1 MLNFNVDPYYDDFDP
16 SNNYHKILFRPG
28 RAVQA
33 RELTQAQTILQNQ
46 ISNFADHFFTQNTP
60 IKGGKLTI
68 NTNVEYLKL
77 NYEYAGSEIVASDFK
92 NQYITDDTGIVN
104 AYVVATEEGVTGG
117 DPPTL
122 ILTYSSSTK
131 FTNSANVLILDTLEN
146 GTVATTVTSNAN
158 GKSSIASVANGI
170 FYVVNGYST
179 SSKENDDGTYNKYS
193 IGNFVDVLPQTII
206 LNKYDNTPNARIG
219 LDIVEYV
226 TDYVT
231 DSTLLDP
238 ALGASNFQAPG
249 ADRYTINLTLTTKKS
264 TDGAGADSNFI
275 ELARVESGQII
286 RQVNSTSYSQIDDY
300 FAKRTFETNGDFVV
314 KNFSIIPSKNT
325 FTSGTD
331 KYILNVGPGLA
342 YVHGYR
348 TENQST
354 LKIDADRSR
363 TTANI
368 NNNIVTPAYGNY
380 FYVNT
385 LQGANGEYIDTTTSS
400 AIDFH
405 ICNTSMIIT
414 TNTTTYNST
423 LAATGRLRYL
433 RYNTSGTDSD
443 TTSYVYKAHVSD
455 LTVKSLSGSIFSVNA
470 NTITISDSVGK
481 FSGRV
486 ANIYGGMTVSIDT
499 GPGAGQI
506 RTIETYNAA
515 TKSMKISP
523 VFTVLPTTSS
533 TFSIKNAVKDIES
546 FVRIGGSAPFTI
558 YGSAQIDNRS
568 KVGSVATGDTFV
580 SDAGDTELVFQL
592 GNPYVSSVS
601 DASYVST
608 QVYRGQAFTTTTTGV
623 YKALTIDVAAQSV
636 LNFIRTGAAESIDSI
651 KQNFIVV
658 VTDKQSNANLTNGQI
673 VPFVG
678 NASAGLNRT
687 VVVNSQKTTVTFSA
701 PDLLPFTASIY
712 SRMNIIGAD
721 NTSYVRK
728 TKTLA
733 TANTY
738 GLGISGASG
747 TINTN
752 TLIDLSKGQIYVNSS
767 SAIVTSGLPQSL
779 YVSDV
784 KRIVK
789 IIDPGAT
796 TPTLAMLTDTAKDI
810 TNNYSFDNGQRDTY
824 YGHASISL
832 KPGYP
837 VPTRLWIIFDFYE
850 HSGGDGYFDVNS
862 YANENYAEIG
872 TFTSSGGT
880 TYELRDCIDF
890 RPEVKNVQSD
900 INLFKYSVTPT
911 TSNFYGSLLP
921 EDESSFTSD
930 YYYYLGRKDL
940 LVLTKDSVIKLVQG
954 VPSLRPTYPPEESN
968 SLVLAKLVYDP
979 YTAYIPGEYPGV
991 IPNLSIIPVTHK
1003 TWLMKDI
1010 SGLNERIQNLEY
1022 YTALNLLEQSA
1033 TSLQI
1038 QDNYGLNRFKNGILV
1053 DNFTTY
1059 SVADTFNKDYR
1070 VAIDTVQGTLSPGTI
1085 TNNFHLYNKD
1095 YDPVVGK
1102 PISVTQAVSE
1112 LFYQPHKVGTTNV
1125 FTLPYTENQLVVQKL
1140 ASRDVNINAFTTRN
1154 VDGLMTLSPSVDT
1167 WIDTST
1173 QPSSQGTGTTT
1184 GNPQYMKI
1192 GPASGNFLN
1201 TLFYSNNPP
1210 SGNSAVYSSTYAG
1223 YCSFLNKYGVWEQD
1237 RFSLSFDRTYTV
1249 TFTQTGY
1256 YTFTGS
1262 ADNSGYV
1269 YLDGVSV
1276 LTISGFTQTY
1286 TASVYVTAGNHT
1298 IREIGTNTPASGFNP
1313 ASFALTI
1320 EYYGASSS
1328 NVTSVEQ
1335 QPINLWWQ
1343 PYLPAAQSSQQVG
1356 SGVDT
1361 AG

>member
-68 NTNVEYLKL
+68 NSNVEYLKL
-77 NYEYAGSEIVASDFK
+77 NYEYAGTEIVASDFK
-92 NQYITDDTGIVN
+92 NKYLTDDTQKVKAFVI
-104 AYVVATEEGVTGG
+104 ATDEGVTGG
-117 DPPTL
+117 DNPTL
-122 ILTYSSSTK
+122 ILSYSSSSK
-131 FTNSANVLILDTLEN
+131 FTNSSNVRFLDTLEV
-146 GTVATTVTSNAN
+146 GATAVTVNST
-158 GKSSIASVANGI
+158 GSSSVASVANGV
-170 FYVVNGYST
+170 FYVVNGYSM

-206 LNKYDNTPNARIG
+206 LSKYNNTPTARIG

-264 TDGAGADSNFI
+264 TDTAGSDSNFI
-275 ELARVESGQII
+275 ELARVESGEII

-325 FTSGTD
+325 YASGTD

-354 LKIDADRSR
+354 LKLDADRAR

-385 LQGANGEYIDTTTSS
+385 LQGANGDYIDTTTSQ

-405 ICNTSMIIT
+405 ICNTAMVTT
-414 TNTTTYNST
+414 TNTMTYNST

-433 RYNTSGTDSD
+433 RYNTSGSDSD
-443 TTSYVYKAHVSD
+443 STSYVYKAHISD
-455 LTVKSLSGSIFSVNA
+455 LTVKSLSGNVEFANA
-470 NTITISDSVGK
+470 NTVSVNNNTLAT
-481 FSGRV
+481 FSTRV
-486 ANIYGGMTVSIDT
+486 ANLYAGMILSIDS
-499 GPGAGQI
+499 GPGAGQT
-506 RTIETYNAA
+506 RTIETYFANS
-515 TKSMKISP
+515 TIKILKVSP
-523 VFTVLPTTSS
+523 VFTVLPTNASK
-533 TFSIKNAVKDIES
+533 FSIKSAVKDIES
-546 FVRIGGSAPFTI
+546 IAKVGGSAPFTV
-558 YGSAQIDNRS
+558 YGSAQIDTRS
-568 KVGSVATGDTFV
+568 KVGSLSTGDTFV
-580 SDAGDTELVFQL
+580 ADAGDAELVFQL
-592 GNPYVSSVS
+592 GNPYVSSVA

-636 LNFIRTGAAESIDSI
+636 LNFVRTGAAESIDSI

-658 VTDKQSNANLTNGQI
+658 VTDKQTNANLTNGQI

-678 NASAGLNRT
+678 SATPGLNRT
-687 VVVNSQKTTVTFSA
+687 VVVNSQKTTATFSA

-747 TINTN
+747 IINTN

-789 IIDPGAT
+789 IVDPGAT

-837 VPTRLWIIFDFYE
+837 VPTRLWILFDYYE

-880 TYELRDCIDF
+880 TYQLRDCIDF

-900 INLFKYSVTPT
+900 TNLFKYSVTPT

-954 VPSLRPTYPPEESN
+954 VPSLTPAYPPEESN

-1010 SGLNERIQNLEY
+1010 SGLSTRIENLEY
-1022 YTALNLLEQSA
+1022 YTSLNLLEQSA

-1038 QDNYGLNRFKNGILV
+1038 QDNFGLNRFKNGILV
-1053 DNFTTY
+1053 DNFTTFT
-1059 SVADTFNKDYR
+1059 VADTYNNSYY
-1070 VAIDTVQGTLSPGTI
+1070 AQIDITNGTLSPATI
-1085 TNNFHLYNKD
+1085 TESFHLYNKD
-1095 YDPVVGK
+1095 FDPVVAK
-1102 PISVTQAVSE
+1102 PISVEQAVSE

-1125 FTLPYTENQLVVQKL
+1125 FTLPYTQKELVVQKL
-1140 ASRDVNINAFTTRN
+1140 ASRDVNINSFTTRN
-1154 VDGLMTLSPSVDT
+1154 VEGLMTISPAIDN
-1167 WIDTST
+1167 WIDTIAP
-1173 QPSSQGTGTTT
+1173 PSSQGPVTKDIPPPEYIKVGPIPGTSINAIFT
-1184 GNPQYMKI
+1184 
-1192 GPASGNFLN
+1192 
-1201 TLFYSNNPP
+1201 SNNPP
-1210 SGNSAVYSSTYAG
+1210 TGSAAVYSSQQRDAG
-1223 YCSFLNKYGVWEQD
+1223 QFRNEFGVWGYSD
-1237 RFSLSFDRTYTV
+1237 LGRTNKTFNRTYTI
-1249 TFTQTGY
+1249 TFTKSGY
-1256 YTFTGS
+1256 YLFEGSVDDTGT
-1262 ADNSGYV
+1262 V
-1269 YLDGVSV
+1269 TLDGTNVFGSSGMAYAGGV
-1276 LTISGFTQTY
+1276 TTTNGFGTPVYAPSNVYSTTI
-1286 TASVYVTAGNHT
+1286 YVAAGNHT
-1298 IREIGTNTPASGFNP
+1298 LYYDATNTLDIGCM
-1313 ASFALTI
+1313 ALRI
-1320 EYYGASSS
+1320 SYYGD
-1328 NVTSVEQ
+1328 VMYVQFEQ
-1335 QPINLWWQ
+1335 VIQF
-1343 PYLPAAQSSQQVG
+1343 
-1356 SGVDT
+1356 
-1361 AG
+1361 

>member
-1 MLNFNVDPYYDDFDP
+1 MLNFNVDPYFDDFDP

-33 RELTQAQTILQNQ
+33 RELTQSQTILQNQ

-68 NTNVEYLKL
+68 NTNVEYIKL
-77 NYEYAGSEIVASDFK
+77 NQEYAGAEIVASEFK
-92 NQYITDDTGIVN
+92 NQYITDDTGRVN
-104 AYVVATEEGVTGG
+104 AFVVATEEGVTDG

-131 FTNSANVLILDTLEN
+131 FTNSANVILLDTLEDGPKATVVSANSN
-146 GTVATTVTSNAN
+146 GR
-158 GKSSIASVANGI
+158 SSIASVANGI

-206 LNKYDNTPNARIG
+206 LNKYDNTPNARVG

-238 ALGASNFQAPG
+238 ALGASNFQGPG

-275 ELARVESGQII
+275 ELARVESGEII

-314 KNFSIIPSKNT
+314 KNFSLIPTPNT
-325 FTSGTD
+325 YPSGTN

-354 LKIDADRSR
+354 LKLDGDRAR

-368 NNNIVTPAYGNY
+368 NNNIITPAYGNY

-385 LQGANGEYIDTTTSS
+385 LAGANGDYIDTTTSQS
-400 AIDFH
+400 IDFH
-405 ICNTSMIIT
+405 ICNTAMVTT
-414 TNTTTYNST
+414 TNTMTYNST

-433 RYNTSGTDSD
+433 RYNSSGTDSD
-443 TTSYVYKAHVSD
+443 TTSYVYKAHISD
-455 LTVKSLSGSIFSVNA
+455 LTVKSLSGNVEFANA
-470 NTITISDSVGK
+470 NTVSVNNNTLAT
-481 FSGRV
+481 FSTRV
-486 ANIYGGMTVSIDT
+486 ANLYGGMILSIDS
-499 GPGAGQI
+499 GPGAGQT
-506 RTIETYNAA
+506 RTIETYFANS
-515 TKSMKISP
+515 TIKILKVSP
-523 VFTVLPTTSS
+523 VFTVLPTSDS
-533 TFSIKNAVKDIES
+533 KFSIKSAVKDIES
-546 FVRIGGSAPFTI
+546 FAKVGGSAPFTV
-558 YGSAQIDNRS
+558 YGSAQIDTRS
-568 KVGSVATGDTFV
+568 KVNSIATNDTFV
-580 SDAGDTELVFQL
+580 SDAGDAELVFQL

-623 YKALTIDVAAQSV
+623 YKAVTIDVAAQSV
-636 LNFIRTGAAESIDSI
+636 MNFIRTGATESIDSI

-678 NASAGLNRT
+678 NAVAGLNRT

-733 TANTY
+733 TANTA

-747 TINTN
+747 TVNTN
-752 TLIDLSKGQIYVNSS
+752 TLIDLTKGQIYINSS
-767 SAIVTSGLPQSL
+767 SAINKDGLPQSL

-796 TPTLAMLTDTAKDI
+796 TPTLAMLSDTAKDV
-810 TNNYSFDNGQRDTY
+810 TSNFSFDNGQRDTY

-832 KPGYP
+832 KPGRP
-837 VPTRLWIIFDFYE
+837 VPTRLWILFDFYE
-850 HSGGDGYFDVNS
+850 HSGGDGYFNVNS
-862 YANENYAEIG
+862 YTNENYAEIG
-872 TFTSSGGT
+872 SFTSSGGT
-880 TYELRDCIDF
+880 TYNLRDCIDF
-890 RPEVKNVQSD
+890 RPEVRNVQSD
-900 INLFKYSVTPT
+900 TNVFKYSVTPT
-911 TSNFYGSLLP
+911 TSNFYGSLIP

-954 VPSLRPTYPPEESN
+954 VPSLTPVYPPEESN

-991 IPNLSIIPVTHK
+991 IPNLSIIPVVHK

-1010 SGLNERIQNLEY
+1010 SGLNDRIQNLEY
-1022 YTALNLLEQSA
+1022 YTSLNLLEQSA
-1033 TSLQI
+1033 SSLQI

-1053 DNFTTY
+1053 DNFTTFN
-1059 SVADTFNKDYR
+1059 VADTYNASYFAR
-1070 VAIDTVQGTLSPGTI
+1070 IDTTTGTLSPPT
-1085 TNNFHLYNKD
+1085 TTANFHLYNKD
-1095 YDPVVGK
+1095 FDPVVAK
-1102 PISVTQAVSE
+1102 PISVSQAVSE
-1112 LFYQPHKVGTTNV
+1112 LFYRPHKIGTTNV
-1125 FTLPYTENQLVVQKL
+1125 FTLPYTETPMVVQKL
-1140 ASRDVNINAFTTRN
+1140 ASRDININSFSARN
-1154 VDGLMTLSPSVDT
+1154 VEGLMTISPAVDN
-1167 WIDTST
+1167 WIETAT
-1173 QPSSQGTGTTT
+1173 PPSSQGVVTKDIPPPEYIKVGPIPGTSINAIFT
-1184 GNPQYMKI
+1184 
-1192 GPASGNFLN
+1192 
-1201 TLFYSNNPP
+1201 SNNPP
-1210 SGNSAVYSSTYAG
+1210 TGSAAVYTSQQNDAG
-1223 YCSFLNKYGVWEQD
+1223 DFRNWYGVWGYAD
-1237 RFSLSFDRTYTV
+1237 LGRTNKTFNRTYTV
-1249 TFTQTGY
+1249 TFTKTGY
-1256 YTFTGS
+1256 YLFEGSVDDTGT
-1262 ADNSGYV
+1262 V
-1269 YLDGVSV
+1269 TLDGTNVFGS
-1276 LTISGFTQTY
+1276 SGMDYYGGVTTTNGFSTPVYAPSNVYST
-1286 TASVYVTAGNHT
+1286 SIYVTEGNHT
-1298 IREIGTNTPASGFNP
+1298 LYYSATNTIDIGCM
-1313 ASFALTI
+1313 ALKI
-1320 EYYGASSS
+1320 SYFGEDLY
-1328 NVTSVEQ
+1328 VQFEQ
-1335 QPINLWWQ
+1335 VIQF
-1343 PYLPAAQSSQQVG
+1343 
-1356 SGVDT
+1356 
-1361 AG
+1361 

>member
-1 MLNFNVDPYYDDFDP
+1 MLNFNTEPYYDDFDP

-33 RELTQAQTILQNQ
+33 RELTQSQTILQNQ

-77 NYEYAGSEIVASDFK
+77 NYEYAGSEIIASDFK
-92 NQYITDDTGIVN
+92 NQYLTDDTNKVR
-104 AYVVATEEGVTGG
+104 AYVVATEEGVTDG

-122 ILTYSSSTK
+122 ILTYSSSAK
-131 FTNSANVLILDTLEN
+131 FTNSANVLFLDTLEVGATAVTANSN
-146 GTVATTVTSNAN
+146 GS
-158 GKSSIASVANGI
+158 SSIASVANGV

-206 LNKYDNTPNARIG
+206 LDKYNNTPTARIG

-238 ALGASNFQAPG
+238 ALGASNFQGPG
-249 ADRYTINLTLTTKKS
+249 ADRYTINLSLTTKKS
-264 TDGAGADSNFI
+264 TDAAGSDSNFI
-275 ELARVESGQII
+275 ELARVESGEII

-300 FAKRTFETNGDFVV
+300 FAKRTFETNGDFIVN
-314 KNFSIIPSKNT
+314 NFSLIPTPNT
-325 FTSGTD
+325 YPAGTD

-354 LKIDADRSR
+354 LKLDGDRAR

-385 LQGANGEYIDTTTSS
+385 LAGANGDYIDTTTSQT
-400 AIDFH
+400 IDFH
-405 ICNTSMIIT
+405 ISNTAMVNT
-414 TNTTTYNST
+414 TNTNTYNST

-443 TTSYVYKAHVSD
+443 TTSYVYKAHISD
-455 LTVKSLSGSIFSVNA
+455 LTVKSLTGNISSVNA
-470 NTITISDSVGK
+470 NTITISDTAAK
-481 FSGRV
+481 FSTRV
-486 ANIYGGMTVSIDT
+486 ANLYGGMTVTIDT

-506 RTIETYNAA
+506 RAIETYNAS
-515 TKSMKISP
+515 TKVMKISP

-533 TFSIKNAVKDIES
+533 TFSIKSAVKDIES
-546 FVRIGGSAPFTI
+546 FTKVGGSAPFTV
-558 YGSAQIDNRS
+558 YGSAEIDTRS
-568 KVGSVATGDTFV
+568 KVNSIATNDTFI
-580 SDAGDTELVFQL
+580 SDAGDSELVFQL

-623 YKALTIDVAAQSV
+623 YKALTIDVAAQST
-636 LNFIRTGAAESIDSI
+636 LNFVRTGAAESIDSI

-678 NASAGLNRT
+678 NAIAGLNRT
-687 VVVNSQKTTVTFSA
+687 VVVNSGKTTVTFSA

-712 SRMNIIGAD
+712 SRMNVIGAD

-733 TANTY
+733 TANTA

-747 TINTN
+747 TVNTN
-752 TLIDLSKGQIYVNSS
+752 TLIDLTKGQIYINSS
-767 SAIVTSGLPQSL
+767 SAIVLNGLPQSL

-789 IIDPGAT
+789 IIDPGAA
-796 TPTLAMLTDTAKDI
+796 TPTLSMLTDTTKDV
-810 TNNYSFDNGQRDTY
+810 TNNFSFDNGQRDTY

-837 VPTRLWIIFDFYE
+837 VPTRLWILFDFYE
-850 HSGGDGYFDVNS
+850 HSGGDGYFNVNS
-862 YANENYAEIG
+862 YTNENYAEIG
-872 TFTSSGGT
+872 TFTSSGGN
-880 TYELRDCIDF
+880 TYKLRDCIDF
-890 RPEVKNVQSD
+890 RPAVKNVQSD
-900 INLFKYSVTPT
+900 TNVFRYSVTPT
-911 TSNFYGSLLP
+911 TSNFYGSLIP

-954 VPSLRPTYPPEESN
+954 VPSLTPAYPPEEAN

-991 IPNLSIIPVTHK
+991 IPNLSIIPVLHK

-1010 SGLNERIQNLEY
+1010 SGLNDRIQNLEY
-1022 YTALNLLEQSA
+1022 YTSLNLLEQSA
-1033 TSLQI
+1033 SSLQI

-1053 DNFTTY
+1053 DNFTTFN
-1059 SVADTFNKDYR
+1059 VADTYNVSYF
-1070 VAIDTVQGTLSPGTI
+1070 ALIDTVAGTLSAPI
-1085 TNNFHLYNKD
+1085 TTSNFHLYNKD

-1102 PISVTQAVSE
+1102 PISVSQAVSE
-1112 LFYQPHKVGTTNV
+1112 LFYQPHKVGMTNV
-1125 FTLPYTENQLVVQKL
+1125 FTLPYTETQLVVQKL
-1140 ASRDVNINAFTTRN
+1140 ASRDVNINSFTTRN
-1154 VDGLMTLSPSVDT
+1154 VEGLMSISPAVDNWT
-1167 WIDTST
+1167 DTST
-1173 QPSSQGTGTTT
+1173 PPSSQGTGSTVPPPEYT
-1184 GNPQYMKI
+1184 KI
-1192 GPASGNFLN
+1192 GPISGTSINAIF
-1201 TLFYSNNPP
+1201 TSNNPP
-1210 SGNSAVYSSTYAG
+1210 TGSAAVYTSQQGDAG
-1223 YCSFLNKYGVWEQD
+1223 QFRNDYGVWGYAD
-1237 RFSLSFDRTYTV
+1237 LGRTNLTFNRTYTV
-1249 TFTQTGY
+1249 TFTKSGY
-1256 YTFTGS
+1256 YLFEGSVDDTGT
-1262 ADNSGYV
+1262 AT
-1269 YLDGVSV
+1269 LDGTNVFGS
-1276 LTISGFTQTY
+1276 SGMDYYGGVTTTNGFSTPVYAPSNVY
-1286 TASVYVTAGNHT
+1286 TTSIYVTAGDHT
-1298 IREIGTNTPASGFNP
+1298 LYYSATNTIDIGCM
-1313 ASFALTI
+1313 ALRI
-1320 EYYGASSS
+1320 SYYGETAY
-1328 NVTSVEQ
+1328 VVFEQ
-1335 QPINLWWQ
+1335 ANYI
-1343 PYLPAAQSSQQVG
+1343 G
-1356 SGVDT
+1356 SPG
-1361 AG
+1361 

>member
-68 NTNVEYLKL
+68 DTNVEYLKL

-92 NQYITDDTGIVN
+92 NQYITDATGKVI
-104 AYVVATEEGVTGG
+104 AYVVATEEGVADG

-131 FTNSANVLILDTLEN
+131 FTNSANVLILDTIEN

-238 ALGASNFQAPG
+238 ALGSSNFQGPG

-275 ELARVESGQII
+275 ELARVESGEII

-354 LKIDADRSR
+354 LKLDADRAR

-385 LQGANGEYIDTTTSS
+385 LAGANGDYIDTTTSQ

-405 ICNTSMIIT
+405 ICNTAMVTT
-414 TNTTTYNST
+414 TNTMTYNST

-443 TTSYVYKAHVSD
+443 TTSYVYKAHISD
-455 LTVKSLSGSIFSVNA
+455 LTVKSLSGNVEFANA
-470 NTITISDSVGK
+470 NTVSVNNNTLAT
-481 FSGRV
+481 FSTRV
-486 ANIYGGMTVSIDT
+486 ANLYGGMILSIDS
-499 GPGAGQI
+499 GPGAGQT
-506 RTIETYNAA
+506 RTIETYFANS
-515 TKSMKISP
+515 TIKILKVSP
-523 VFTVLPTTSS
+523 VFTVLPTNASK
-533 TFSIKNAVKDIES
+533 FSIKSAVKDIES
-546 FVRIGGSAPFTI
+546 FAKVGGSAPFTV

-568 KVGSVATGDTFV
+568 KVGSLSTGDTFV
-580 SDAGDTELVFQL
+580 ADAGDAELVFQL

-636 LNFIRTGAAESIDSI
+636 LNFIRTGSAESIDSI

-658 VTDKQSNANLTNGQI
+658 CTDKQSNANLTNGQI
-673 VPFVG
+673 IPFVG
-678 NASAGLNRT
+678 NAIAGLNRT
-687 VVVNSQKTTVTFSA
+687 VVVNSQKTTATFSA

-738 GLGISGASG
+738 GLGIVGASG
-747 TINTN
+747 IVNTN

-784 KRIVK
+784 KKIVK
-789 IIDPGAT
+789 IVDPGAA
-796 TPTLAMLTDTAKDI
+796 TPTLSMLTDTNKDV
-810 TNNYSFDNGQRDTY
+810 TNNFSFDNGQRDTY

-837 VPTRLWIIFDFYE
+837 VPTRLWILFDYYE
-850 HSGGDGYFDVNS
+850 HSGGDGYFNINS
-862 YANENYAEIG
+862 YSNENYAEIG

-880 TYELRDCIDF
+880 TYQLRDCIDF
-890 RPEVKNVQSD
+890 RPQVRNVQSD

-954 VPSLRPTYPPEESN
+954 VPSLTPAYPPEESN
-968 SLVLAKLVYDP
+968 SLILAKLVYDP

-991 IPNLSIIPVTHK
+991 IPNLSIIPITHR

-1010 SGLNERIQNLEY
+1010 SGLNERIENLEY
-1022 YTALNLLEQSA
+1022 YTSLNLLEQSA

-1038 QDNYGLNRFKNGILV
+1038 QDNFGLNRFKNGILV
-1053 DNFTTY
+1053 DNFTTF
-1059 SVADTFNKDYR
+1059 SVADTYNNSYF
-1070 VAIDTVQGTLSPGTI
+1070 AQIDTTNGTLSPAT
-1085 TNNFHLYNKD
+1085 TTESFDLYNKD
-1095 YDPVVGK
+1095 YDPVVAK
-1102 PISVTQAVSE
+1102 PISVEQAVSE

-1125 FTLPYTENQLVVQKL
+1125 FTLPYTQKELVVQKL
-1140 ASRDVNINAFTTRN
+1140 ASREVNINSFTTRN
-1154 VDGLMTLSPSVDT
+1154 VEGLMTISPAIDN
-1167 WIDTST
+1167 WIDVYTP
-1173 QPSSQGTGTTT
+1173 PSSQGPVTKDIPPPEYIKVGPIPGTSINAIFT
-1184 GNPQYMKI
+1184 
-1192 GPASGNFLN
+1192 
-1201 TLFYSNNPP
+1201 SNNPP
-1210 SGNSAVYSSTYAG
+1210 TGSAAVYTSQQGDAG
-1223 YCSFLNKYGVWEQD
+1223 QFRNEFGVWGYAD
-1237 RFSLSFDRTYTV
+1237 LGRTNKTFNRTYTV
-1249 TFTQTGY
+1249 TFTKSGY
-1256 YTFTGS
+1256 YLFEGSVDDTGT
-1262 ADNSGYV
+1262 V
-1269 YLDGVSV
+1269 TLDGTNVFGS
-1276 LTISGFTQTY
+1276 SGMAYAGGVTTTNGFNTPVYAPSNVYAT
-1286 TASVYVTAGNHT
+1286 SIYVTAGNHT
-1298 IREIGTNTPASGFNP
+1298 LYYDATNTLDIGCM
-1313 ASFALTI
+1313 ALRI
-1320 EYYGASSS
+1320 AYYGD
-1328 NVTSVEQ
+1328 VMYVQFEQ
-1335 QPINLWWQ
+1335 VI
-1343 PYLPAAQSSQQVG
+1343 
-1356 SGVDT
+1356 DF
-1361 AG
+1361 

>member
-68 NTNVEYLKL
+68 DTNVEYLKL

-92 NQYITDDTGIVN
+92 NQYITDATGKVI
-104 AYVVATEEGVTGG
+104 AYVVATEEGVADG

-131 FTNSANVLILDTLEN
+131 FTNSANVLILDTIEN

-238 ALGASNFQAPG
+238 ALGSSNFQGPG

-275 ELARVESGQII
+275 ELARVESGEII

-354 LKIDADRSR
+354 LKLDADRAR

-385 LQGANGEYIDTTTSS
+385 LAGANGDYIDTTTSQ

-405 ICNTSMIIT
+405 ICNTAMVTT
-414 TNTTTYNST
+414 TNTMTYNST

-433 RYNTSGTDSD
+433 RYNSSGTDSD
-443 TTSYVYKAHVSD
+443 TTSYVYKAHISD
-455 LTVKSLSGSIFSVNA
+455 LTVKSLSGNVEFANA
-470 NTITISDSVGK
+470 NTVSVNNNTLAT
-481 FSGRV
+481 FSTRV
-486 ANIYGGMTVSIDT
+486 ANLYGGMILSIDS
-499 GPGAGQI
+499 GPGAGQT
-506 RTIETYNAA
+506 RTIETYFANS
-515 TKSMKISP
+515 TIKILKVSP
-523 VFTVLPTTSS
+523 VFTVLPTNASK
-533 TFSIKNAVKDIES
+533 FSIKSAVKDIES
-546 FVRIGGSAPFTI
+546 FAKVGGSAPFTV
-558 YGSAQIDNRS
+558 YGSAQIDTRS
-568 KVGSVATGDTFV
+568 KVGSLSTGDTFV
-580 SDAGDTELVFQL
+580 ADAGDAELVFQL

-636 LNFIRTGAAESIDSI
+636 LNFIRTGSAESIDSI

-658 VTDKQSNANLTNGQI
+658 CTDKQSNANLTNGQI
-673 VPFVG
+673 IPFVG
-678 NASAGLNRT
+678 NAIAGLNRT
-687 VVVNSQKTTVTFSA
+687 VVVNSQKTTATFSA

-738 GLGISGASG
+738 GLGIVGASG
-747 TINTN
+747 IVNTN

-784 KRIVK
+784 KKIVK
-789 IIDPGAT
+789 IVDPGAA
-796 TPTLAMLTDTAKDI
+796 TPTLSMLTDTDKDV
-810 TNNYSFDNGQRDTY
+810 TNNFSFDNGQRDTY

-837 VPTRLWIIFDFYE
+837 VPTRLWILFDYYE
-850 HSGGDGYFDVNS
+850 HSGGDGYFNINS
-862 YANENYAEIG
+862 YSNENYAEIG

-880 TYELRDCIDF
+880 TYQLRDCIDF
-890 RPEVKNVQSD
+890 RPQVRNVQSD
-900 INLFKYSVTPT
+900 TNLFKYSVTPT

-954 VPSLRPTYPPEESN
+954 VPSLTPAYPPEESN
-968 SLVLAKLVYDP
+968 SLILAKLVYDP

-991 IPNLSIIPVTHK
+991 IPNLSIIPITHR

-1010 SGLNERIQNLEY
+1010 SGLNERIENLEY
-1022 YTALNLLEQSA
+1022 YTSLNLLEQSA

-1038 QDNYGLNRFKNGILV
+1038 QDNFGLNRFKNGILV
-1053 DNFTTY
+1053 DNFTTF
-1059 SVADTFNKDYR
+1059 SVADTYNNSYF
-1070 VAIDTVQGTLSPGTI
+1070 AQIDTTNGTLSPAT
-1085 TNNFHLYNKD
+1085 TTESFDLYNKD
-1095 YDPVVGK
+1095 YDPVVAK
-1102 PISVTQAVSE
+1102 PISVEQAVSE

-1125 FTLPYTENQLVVQKL
+1125 FTLPYTQKELVVQKL
-1140 ASRDVNINAFTTRN
+1140 ASREVNINSFTTRN
-1154 VDGLMTLSPSVDT
+1154 VEGLMTISPAIDN
-1167 WIDTST
+1167 WIDVYTP
-1173 QPSSQGTGTTT
+1173 PSSQGPVTKDIPPPEYIKVGPIPGTSINAIFT
-1184 GNPQYMKI
+1184 
-1192 GPASGNFLN
+1192 
-1201 TLFYSNNPP
+1201 SNNPP
-1210 SGNSAVYSSTYAG
+1210 TGSAAVYSSQQRDAG
-1223 YCSFLNKYGVWEQD
+1223 QFRNEFGVWGYAD
-1237 RFSLSFDRTYTV
+1237 LGRTNKTFNRTYTV
-1249 TFTQTGY
+1249 TFTKSGY
-1256 YTFTGS
+1256 YLFEGSVDDTGT
-1262 ADNSGYV
+1262 V
-1269 YLDGVSV
+1269 TLDGTNVFGS
-1276 LTISGFTQTY
+1276 SGMAYAGGVTTTNGFGTPVYAPSNVYAT
-1286 TASVYVTAGNHT
+1286 SIYVTAGNHT
-1298 IREIGTNTPASGFNP
+1298 LYYDATNTLDIGCM
-1313 ASFALTI
+1313 ALRI
-1320 EYYGASSS
+1320 AYYGD
-1328 NVTSVEQ
+1328 VMYVQFEQ
-1335 QPINLWWQ
+1335 VIQF
-1343 PYLPAAQSSQQVG
+1343 
-1356 SGVDT
+1356 
-1361 AG
+1361 

>member
-1 MLNFNVDPYYDDFDP
+1 MLNFNTEPYYDDFDP

-33 RELTQAQTILQNQ
+33 RELTQSQTILQNQ

-77 NYEYAGSEIVASDFK
+77 NYEYAGSEIIASDFK
-92 NQYITDDTGIVN
+92 NQYLTDDTNKVR
-104 AYVVATEEGVTGG
+104 AYVVATEEGVTDG

-122 ILTYSSSTK
+122 ILTYSSSAK
-131 FTNSANVLILDTLEN
+131 FTNSANVLFLDTLEVGATAVTANSN
-146 GTVATTVTSNAN
+146 GS
-158 GKSSIASVANGI
+158 SSIASVANGV

-206 LNKYDNTPNARIG
+206 LDKYNNTPTARIG

-238 ALGASNFQAPG
+238 ALGASNFQGPG
-249 ADRYTINLTLTTKKS
+249 ADRYTINLSLTTKKS
-264 TDGAGADSNFI
+264 TDAAGSDSNFI
-275 ELARVESGQII
+275 ELARVESGEII

-300 FAKRTFETNGDFVV
+300 FAKRTFETNGDFIVN
-314 KNFSIIPSKNT
+314 NFSLIPTPNT
-325 FTSGTD
+325 YTSGTD

-354 LKIDADRSR
+354 LKLDGDRAR

-385 LQGANGEYIDTTTSS
+385 LAGANGDYIDTTTSQT
-400 AIDFH
+400 IDFH
-405 ICNTSMIIT
+405 ISNTAMVNT
-414 TNTTTYNST
+414 TNTNTYNST

-433 RYNTSGTDSD
+433 RYSSSGTDSD
-443 TTSYVYKAHVSD
+443 TTSYVYKAHISD
-455 LTVKSLSGSIFSVNA
+455 LTVKSLTGNISSVNA
-470 NTITISDSVGK
+470 NTITISDTAAK
-481 FSGRV
+481 FSTRV
-486 ANIYGGMTVSIDT
+486 ANLYGGMTVTIDT

-506 RTIETYNAA
+506 RSIETYNAS
-515 TKSMKISP
+515 TKVMKISP

-533 TFSIKNAVKDIES
+533 TFSIKSAVKDIES
-546 FVRIGGSAPFTI
+546 FAKVGGSAPFTV
-558 YGSAQIDNRS
+558 YGSAEIDTRS
-568 KVGSVATGDTFV
+568 KVNSIATNDTFI
-580 SDAGDTELVFQL
+580 SDAGDSELVFQL

-623 YKALTIDVAAQSV
+623 YKALTIDVAAQST

-658 VTDKQSNANLTNGQI
+658 CTDRQSNANLTNGQI

-678 NASAGLNRT
+678 NAIAGLNRT
-687 VVVNSQKTTVTFSA
+687 VVVNSGKTTVTFSA

-712 SRMNIIGAD
+712 SRMNVIGAD

-733 TANTY
+733 TANTA

-747 TINTN
+747 TVNTN
-752 TLIDLSKGQIYVNSS
+752 TLIDLTKGQIYINSS
-767 SAIVTSGLPQSL
+767 SAIVLNGLPQSL

-789 IIDPGAT
+789 IIDPGAA
-796 TPTLAMLTDTAKDI
+796 TPTLSMLTDTTKDV
-810 TNNYSFDNGQRDTY
+810 TNNFSFDNGQRDTY

-837 VPTRLWIIFDFYE
+837 VPTRLWILFDFYE
-850 HSGGDGYFDVNS
+850 HSGGDGYFNVNS
-862 YANENYAEIG
+862 YTNENYAEIG
-872 TFTSSGGT
+872 TFTSSGGN
-880 TYELRDCIDF
+880 TYKLRDCIDF
-890 RPEVKNVQSD
+890 RPAVKNVQSD
-900 INLFKYSVTPT
+900 TNVFRYSVTPT
-911 TSNFYGSLLP
+911 TSNFYGSLIP

-954 VPSLRPTYPPEESN
+954 VPSLTPAYPPEEAN

-991 IPNLSIIPVTHK
+991 IPNLSIIPVLHK

-1010 SGLNERIQNLEY
+1010 SGLNDRIQNLEY
-1022 YTALNLLEQSA
+1022 YTSLNLLEQSA
-1033 TSLQI
+1033 SSLQI

-1053 DNFTTY
+1053 DNFTTFN
-1059 SVADTFNKDYR
+1059 VADTYNASYFAK
-1070 VAIDTVQGTLSPGTI
+1070 IDTVTGTLSAPI
-1085 TNNFHLYNKD
+1085 TTSNFHLYNKD
-1095 YDPVVGK
+1095 FDPVVAR
-1102 PISVTQAVSE
+1102 PISVSQAVSE
-1112 LFYQPHKVGTTNV
+1112 LFYQPHKVGMTNV
-1125 FTLPYTENQLVVQKL
+1125 FTLPYTETQLVVQKL
-1140 ASRDVNINAFTTRN
+1140 ASRDVNINSFTTRN
-1154 VDGLMTLSPSVDT
+1154 VEGLMSISPAVDNWT
-1167 WIDTST
+1167 DTST
-1173 QPSSQGTGTTT
+1173 PPSSQGTGSTVPPPEYT
-1184 GNPQYMKI
+1184 KI
-1192 GPASGNFLN
+1192 GPISGTSINAIF
-1201 TLFYSNNPP
+1201 TSNNPP
-1210 SGNSAVYSSTYAG
+1210 TGSAAVYTSQQGDAG
-1223 YCSFLNKYGVWEQD
+1223 QFRNDYGVWGYAD
-1237 RFSLSFDRTYTV
+1237 LGRTNLTFNRTYTV
-1249 TFTQTGY
+1249 TFTKSGY
-1256 YTFTGS
+1256 YLFEGSVDDTGT
-1262 ADNSGYV
+1262 V
-1269 YLDGVSV
+1269 TLDGTNVFGS
-1276 LTISGFTQTY
+1276 SGMDYYGGVTTTNGFSTPVYAPSNVY
-1286 TASVYVTAGNHT
+1286 TTSIYVTAGDHT
-1298 IREIGTNTPASGFNP
+1298 LYYSATNTIDIGCM
-1313 ASFALTI
+1313 ALRI
-1320 EYYGASSS
+1320 SYYGETAY
-1328 NVTSVEQ
+1328 VVFEQ
-1335 QPINLWWQ
+1335 ANYI
-1343 PYLPAAQSSQQVG
+1343 G
-1356 SGVDT
+1356 SPG
-1361 AG
+1361 